1 LWRNLER
8 FRVYSPLGKW
18 IKSTHFNARISEAR
32 MGKISGAA
40 KRKKKKE
47 REKALAEHIENL
59 ERLKLG
65 PTKLWTG
72 LVLHHKDV
80 FVTHVLPKLN
90 TTDRWFFSE
99 ANSESQ
105 GVLEYAGVDI
115 SKLCVSIHV
124 CSSISTLEWAW
135 NNMSWGKKDTKGRV
149 VDHAW
154 FCWQVACTNKLEFLK
169 WAREVKQCEWDEWAI
184 NAATAKGNL
193 EMLKYCFSNDC
204 PCDEEAS
211 CKQAACKGHLDC
223 LRFLVDKVKPS
234 REAERTAALQAACG
248 GHTDIV
254 KYFIEE
260 RKISEEVKGLC
271 VYNAA
276 RYGHLDCIKYLF
288 GEEAKVPL
296 NNCQYIA
303 NARYKEHTDCL
314 NYLLERGCPEP
325 TDEEYA
331 NFFEH
336 VRALESQ
343 EENSFH

>member
-1 LWRNLER
+1 MWRNLER

-18 IKSTHFNARISEAR
+18 IKSTHFNARISEAQ

-72 LVLHHKDV
+72 LVVHHKDI
-80 FVTHVLPKLN
+80 FAAHVLPKLN
-90 TTDRWFFSE
+90 TTDRYFFSD
-99 ANSESQ
+99 ANSESW

-115 SKLCVSIHV
+115 SKLCCSVHV

-135 NNMSWGKKDTKGRV
+135 NNMPPWGKKRQSGRV
-149 VDHAW
+149 IDQAW
-154 FCWQVACTNKLEFLK
+154 FCREVAATNKLEFLK
-169 WAREVKQCEWDEWAI
+169 WAREVKHCEWDEWPI
-184 NAATAKGNL
+184 NTAAVKGNL
-193 EMLKYCFSNDC
+193 EMLKYCFSNGC
-204 PCDEEAS
+204 PYDEEAS
-211 CKQAACKGHLDC
+211 CKQAAGKGHLDC

-234 REAERTAALQAACG
+234 RDTEKEAALQAAAY
-248 GHTDIV
+248 GHLDIV
-254 KYFIEE
+254 KYFVEE
-260 RKISEEVKGLC
+260 RKISDGLKPYC
-271 VYNAA
+271 VATAA
-276 RYGHLDCIKYLF
+276 VHGRLDCLNYLV
-288 GEEAKVPL
+288 EEAKTPL
-296 NNCQYIA
+296 TYWRYIA
-303 NARYKEHTDCL
+303 NARYHEHPECE
-314 NYLLERGCPEP
+314 NYLLEKGSPEP

-331 NFFEH
+331 DFVEH

>member
-1 LWRNLER
+1 
-8 FRVYSPLGKW
+8 
-18 IKSTHFNARISEAR
+18 

-72 LVLHHKDV
+72 LVVHHMDV

-115 SKLCVSIHV
+115 SKLCYNVDE
-124 CSSISTLEWAW
+124 CSSISTLKLVW
-135 NNMSWGKKDTKGRV
+135 NNVPWGKKFEDGDV
-149 VDHAW
+149 MDQAW
-154 FCWQVACTNKLEFLK
+154 FCYEVASSNKLELLK
-169 WAREVKQCEWDEWAI
+169 WAREVKHCEWDEWTI
-184 NAATAKGNL
+184 NQAADKGNL
-193 EMLKYCFSNDC
+193 EMLKYCFSNGC
-204 PCDEEAS
+204 PYDEEVS
-211 CKQAACKGHLDC
+211 CKLAAGKGHLDC
-223 LRFLVDKVKPS
+223 VRFLFDKVKPS
-234 REAERTAALQAACG
+234 RETEKEAAMQAAG
-248 GHTDIV
+248 LGHTDIV
-254 KYFIEE
+254 RYFVEE
-260 RKISEEVKGLC
+260 RKIWDDLKLDC
-271 VYNAA
+271 VATAA
-276 RYGHLDCIKYLF
+276 LHGKLDCIKYLF
-288 GEEAKVPL
+288 GEEAKTPL
-296 NNCQYIA
+296 NHWQYIA
-303 NARYKEHTDCL
+303 GARYKEHTDCL
-314 NYLLERGCPEP
+314 NYLLEKGCPEP